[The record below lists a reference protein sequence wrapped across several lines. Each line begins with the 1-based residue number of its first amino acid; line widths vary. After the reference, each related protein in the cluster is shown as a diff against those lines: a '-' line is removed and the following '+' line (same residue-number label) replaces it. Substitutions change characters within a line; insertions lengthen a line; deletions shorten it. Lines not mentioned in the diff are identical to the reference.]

1 MHQGAPMSGCL
12 SWLKTRYLQAEVGEG
27 CLSSTREFIIG
38 SWILGKDFARHCE
51 ALAIH
56 EI

>member
-1 MHQGAPMSGCL
+1 MSGCL

-27 CLSSTREFIIG
+27 CLSSTREFVIG
-38 SWILGKDFARHCE
+38 SWILGKDFARHCK
-51 ALAIH
+51 AFAIH